1 MSRQFTELLK
11 VHLNQNRLNK
21 DEVTIMQGA
30 MSLKEKTVKQIMTP
44 LDKLFSLKIR
54 AMFL

>member
-1 MSRQFTELLK
+1 MLRQFTELLK